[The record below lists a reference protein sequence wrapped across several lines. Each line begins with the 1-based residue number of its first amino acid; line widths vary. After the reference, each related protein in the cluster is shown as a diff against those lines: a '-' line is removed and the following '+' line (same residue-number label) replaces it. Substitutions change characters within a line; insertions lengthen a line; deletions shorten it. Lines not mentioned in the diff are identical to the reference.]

1 MNNSPPDDFYLISY
15 STPEFSLPLFGD
27 QKPEVGPKASVL
39 IGPNGSNKSRVLAS
53 LVEELT
59 NIDGLRREL
68 EESSGGVQD
77 TKSQFRPQTQE
88 LFPDARQLSSG
99 VSSKER
105 SAHSS
110 QAEIKYRLGKDV
122 WTIERKQRSLRVWQ
136 NAERVGALDFPF
148 PDKAIAVAHLPTDRF
163 KFNRHHDDDDFY
175 VYLGLRQATNMTT
188 TGALESKV
196 VLSFIDAMQRV
207 RAPAI
212 FSNWLSDLSLGPSLK
227 IEIGLDRRVHY
238 ETTSFEEFADEAISR
253 LERFAGAR
261 RPLSEDRRE
270 ETQRN
275 LKAFWPFLCALR
287 EFPTRKRRS
296 KLRYRPVAYSLEF
309 DVDHLPAVFTEFD
322 VAEMIR
328 VGRSLRVVSDI
339 SLVFTKSQYEVDFSE
354 LSSGEQQVL
363 GTVIRSVAELGQNSV
378 LVIDEPE
385 VSLHPAWQRQ
395 YLPRLL
401 ETLSFF
407 PETHVILATH
417 SHFMVADLAEGKAS
431 LTVATTNPEARFQSF
446 DGGVYGRSPENILY
460 RVFGIATTS
469 NFYVERDLTK
479 ALRIV
484 SGVDDFDHQ
493 ELSEI
498 FGRLQVINEPD
509 NEALIEILDRIQIV
523 LERGVE

>member
-1 MNNSPPDDFYLISY
+1 MNNPPSDDFYLISY
-15 STPEFSLPLFGD
+15 STPEFSLPLFCN
-27 QKPEVGPKASVL
+27 QKPEAGPKASVL

-59 NIDGLRREL
+59 NIDSLRREL
-68 EESSGGVQD
+68 EESSGAVQD

-88 LFPDARQLSSG
+88 LFPDARQLSSD

-105 SAHSS
+105 SAQSS

-163 KFNRHHDDDDFY
+163 KFNRHHDDDFY

-212 FSNWLSDLSLGPSLK
+212 FSNWLSDLCLGPLLK
-227 IEIGLDRRVHY
+227 IELGLYRRGY
-238 ETTSFEEFADEAISR
+238 FETASFEEFADEAMSQ
-253 LERFAGAR
+253 LERSTVTR
-261 RPLSEDRRE
+261 RLLSEERRE
-270 ETQRN
+270 ETQRS

-287 EFPTRKRRS
+287 EFPTRKKRS
-296 KLRYRPVAYSLEF
+296 RLRSRPVAYSLEF

-322 VAEMIR
+322 VSEMIR
-328 VGRSLRVVSDI
+328 IGRSLRVISDV
-339 SLVFTKSQYEVDFSE
+339 SLVFTKSQHEVDFSE
-354 LSSGEQQVL
+354 LSSGEQQIL

-417 SHFMVADLAEGKAS
+417 SHFMVADLAEGRAS
-431 LTVATTNPEARFQSF
+431 LTVATNEPRARFQSF

-484 SGVDDFDHQ
+484 SGVDDFDHH
-493 ELSEI
+493 ELAGI

-509 NEALIEILDRIQIV
+509 NEALIEILERISMV

>member
-1 MNNSPPDDFYLISY
+1 MDNPQPDDFYLISF
-15 STPEFSLPLFGD
+15 STPEFNLPLFGN
-27 QKPEVGPKASVL
+27 QKPEDGPKASVL

-68 EESSGGVQD
+68 EENSGTAQD
-77 TKSQFRPQTQE
+77 SKSQFRPQSQE
-88 LFPDARQLSSG
+88 LFPDARHRNSSMS
-99 VSSKER
+99 VKER
-105 SAHSS
+105 GAQSS
-110 QAEIKYRLGKDV
+110 QAAIKYRLGKDV
-122 WTIERKQRSLRVWQ
+122 WKVERDQRSLRVWR
-136 NAERVGALDFPF
+136 NSERVHTLDFPF

-163 KFNRHHDDDDFY
+163 KFNRHHDDDFY

-212 FSNWLSDLSLGPSLK
+212 FSNWLSDLKLGPSLK
-227 IEIGLDRRVHY
+227 IEIGLDRRVYY
-238 ETTSFEEFADEAISR
+238 ETTNFEEFADEAMSR
-253 LERFAGAR
+253 LERFGGAR
-261 RPLSEDRRE
+261 ASQSEGRRAE
-270 ETQRN
+270 RQKN

-287 EFPTRKRRS
+287 EFPTRKRSSRQ
-296 KLRYRPVAYSLEF
+296 RYRPVAYSLAF
-309 DVDHLPAVFTEFD
+309 DVDHMPAVFSEFD
-322 VAEMIR
+322 VAEMIKI
-328 VGRSLRVVSDI
+328 GRSLRVISDTA
-339 SLVFTKSQYEVDFSE
+339 LVFSKSQYEVQFSE

-385 VSLHPAWQRQ
+385 VSLHPAWQRL

-401 ETLSFF
+401 ETLTFF
-407 PETHVILATH
+407 PETHVIIATH

-431 LTVATTNPEARFQSF
+431 LTVSTDEPGVRFQSF
-446 DGGVYGRSPENILY
+446 DGDVYGRSPENILY

-479 ALRIV
+479 ALRII

-493 ELSEI
+493 QLVEV
-498 FGRLQVINEPD
+498 FRRLQVVNEPD
-509 NEALIEILDRIQIV
+509 NEALMEILNRIQAV
-523 LERGVE
+523 LERGAD

>member
-15 STPEFSLPLFGD
+15 STPEFNLPLFD
-27 QKPEVGPKASVL
+27 DPKPEDGPKASVL

-59 NIDGLRREL
+59 YIDGLRREL
-68 EESSGGVQD
+68 EESNGGIQD
-77 TKSQFRPQTQE
+77 TKSQIHLQTQE
-88 LFPDARQLSSG
+88 LFPDARQHSSS

-105 SAHSS
+105 SAQSS
-110 QAEIKYRLGKDV
+110 QAEIKYRLGQDV

-136 NAERVGALDFPF
+136 NAERVDALDFPF

-163 KFNRHHDDDDFY
+163 KFNKDQDDDFY
-175 VYLGLRQATNMTT
+175 AYLGLRQATNMTT

-196 VLSFIDAMQRV
+196 VLSFIDAVQRV

-212 FSNWLSDLSLGPSLK
+212 FSSWLSDLRLGPSLK
-227 IEIGLDRRVHY
+227 IEIGLFRRVYY
-238 ETTSFEEFADEAISR
+238 ETTNFEEFVEEAMIR
-253 LERFAGAR
+253 FERNAVPGR
-261 RPLSEDRRE
+261 SQSEDRRQITLGSLE
-270 ETQRN
+270 
-275 LKAFWPFLCALR
+275 AFWPFLLALR
-287 EFPTRKRRS
+287 EFPTRKRRTR
-296 KLRYRPVAYSLEF
+296 LRNRPVGYSLEF
-309 DVDHLPAVFTEFD
+309 EVDHMPGIFAEFD
-322 VAEMIR
+322 VAKMIR
-328 VGRSLRVVSDI
+328 IGRSLRIIADI
-339 SLVFTKSQYEVDFSE
+339 SLVFTKSQYEIDFSE

-363 GTVIRSVAELGQNSV
+363 GTVIRSVAKLGQNSV

-407 PETHVILATH
+407 PGTHIILATH
-417 SHFMVADLAEGKAS
+417 SHFMIADLAEGKAS
-431 LTVATTNPEARFQSF
+431 LTVATNEPEALFQSF

-460 RVFGIATTS
+460 RVFGTATTS

-484 SGVDDFDHQ
+484 SGVDDFDHHK
-493 ELSEI
+493 LSEI

-509 NEALIEILDRIQIV
+509 NEAMIEILNRIQIV

>member
-1 MNNSPPDDFYLISY
+1 MENSELKDFYIISY
-15 STPEFSLPLFGD
+15 STPEFNLPLFAN
-27 QKPEVGPKASVL
+27 QENEVGPKASIL

-68 EESSGGVQD
+68 NEGGDAAQD
-77 TKSQFRPQTQE
+77 SKSQFRPQNQE
-88 LFPDARQLSSG
+88 LFPDARHRKSSLSVKG
-99 VSSKER
+99 KNTQ
-105 SAHSS
+105 SS
-110 QAEIKYRLGKDV
+110 QATVKYRLGKDV
-122 WTIERKQRSLRVWQ
+122 WTIERNQRNLRVWQ
-136 NAERVGALDFPF
+136 NSELVEPFTFPF

-163 KFNRHHDDDDFY
+163 KFNRHHDDDFY
-175 VYLGLRQATNMTT
+175 IYLGLRQATNMTT

-212 FSNWLSDLSLGPSLK
+212 FSNWLSDLRLGPSLK
-227 IEIGLDRRVHY
+227 IEIGLDRRIYY
-238 ETTSFEEFADEAISR
+238 ETTIFEEFANEAMSR
-253 LERFAGAR
+253 LEQFGGTR
-261 RPLSEDRRE
+261 RPISEDRRE
-270 ETQRN
+270 ETHRN
-275 LKAFWPFLCALR
+275 LNAFWPFLCALR
-287 EFPTRKRRS
+287 EFPTRKRSSR
-296 KLRYRPVAYSLEF
+296 LRYRPIAYSLAF
-309 DVDHLPAVFTEFD
+309 DVDQMPDLFSEFD
-322 VAEMIR
+322 VAEMIKI
-328 VGRSLRVVSDI
+328 GRSLRVISDTA
-339 SLVFTKSQYEVDFSE
+339 LVFTKSQYEVQFSE

-363 GTVIRSVAELGQNSV
+363 GTVIRSVAELGRNSV

-385 VSLHPAWQRQ
+385 VSLHPAWQRL

-431 LTVATTNPEARFQSF
+431 LTVSTNEPGVRFQSF

-493 ELSEI
+493 ELVEI

-509 NEALIEILDRIQIV
+509 NEALIEILARIQIV
-523 LERGVE
+523 LERGVD